1 MRDWLNVSFLGF
13 CCGLAICVADSAA
26 QAQTMTL
33 VGSTSLALKSGEST
47 EVGNVYYITNCKSL
61 LKSTPEV
68 EILEG
73 PPGVS
78 ASIKEAMVL
87 PRFQNCPAKV
97 PGGTLVVSAKDIE
110 DSSYSRLT
118 LRIIYKTKDGDRK
131 LSQVFNLSL
140 IP

>member
-1 MRDWLNVSFLGF
+1 MRDWTNVSLLGF
-13 CCGLAICVADSAA
+13 CCGLAACLASPPA

-33 VGSTSLALKSGEST
+33 AGSQSLALKSGEST
-47 EVGNVYYITNCKSL
+47 EVGNVYYVTNCKSL

-68 EILEG
+68 EILDG

-97 PGGTLVVSAKDIE
+97 SGGTLVVSAKDIE

-131 LSQVFNLSL
+131 VSHVFNLSL

>member
-1 MRDWLNVSFLGF
+1 
-13 CCGLAICVADSAA
+13 
-26 QAQTMTL
+26 MTL
-33 VGSTSLALKSGEST
+33 AGSASLALKSGEST
-47 EVGNVYYITNCKSL
+47 EVATVYYITNCKSL

-68 EILEG
+68 EILDG

-87 PRFQNCPAKV
+87 PRHQNCPSKV
-97 PGGTLVVSAKDIE
+97 QGGLLIISAKDIE

-118 LRIIYKTKDGDRK
+118 VRIIYKTKDGDRK
-131 LSQVFNLSL
+131 FSHVFNLSL